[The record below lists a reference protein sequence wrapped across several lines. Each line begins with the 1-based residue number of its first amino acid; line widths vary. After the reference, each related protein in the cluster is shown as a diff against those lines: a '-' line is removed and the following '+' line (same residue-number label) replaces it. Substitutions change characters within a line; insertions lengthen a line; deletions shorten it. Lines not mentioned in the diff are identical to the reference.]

1 MKAILLSV
9 TLLAVLLAVVAASSI
24 DPALNEDWEKWKL
37 LHEKQYTE
45 EEEIVRRMV
54 WEKNFRFI
62 EYHNLEYMKGKHTY
76 DLKMN
81 HFGDLT
87 LEEFNKLMNGFRLPK
102 SRNSTEH
109 LLKFRES
116 VEIPQ
121 EIDWREKGYVTPVKN
136 QGSCG
141 SCWAFSAVG
150 ALEGQTFKRTKKL
163 VSLSEQNLVDCSW
176 EQGNAGCRG
185 GWMEN
190 AFLYVHKNNGID
202 SEVGYPYT
210 GREGTCAYE
219 VEFKASRCS
228 NYYFVSQG
236 NEQALAQAVAQ
247 VGPVSVAVDATHQ
260 SFMFYHS
267 GIYYEPNCQ
276 TYLMSHAMLVVGY
289 GSEHGLNYWIVKN
302 SYSTQWGNQ
311 GYILMS
317 KDRDNNCGIVT
328 HAVFPVIL
336 D

>member
-1 MKAILLSV
+1 MKAILLLA
-9 TLLAVLLAVVAASSI
+9 TLLLSVAAVSLI

-37 LHEKQYTE
+37 LQEKQYTE

-62 EYHNLEYMKGKHTY
+62 EYHNLGYMMGKHTY

-81 HFGDLT
+81 QFGDLT
-87 LEEFNKLMNGFRLPK
+87 LEEFDKLMNGFRMPK
-102 SRNSTEH
+102 SRNSTQH

-121 EIDWREKGYVTPVKN
+121 QVDWREMGYVTPVKN

-150 ALEGQTFKRTKKL
+150 ALEGQTFKKTGKL
-163 VSLSEQNLVDCSW
+163 TSLSEQNLVDCSW
-176 EQGNAGCRG
+176 KQGNAGCRG

-190 AFLYVHKNNGID
+190 AFLYVHDNNGID
-202 SEVGYPYT
+202 SEFGYPYT
-210 GREGTCAYE
+210 GREGTCAYDPRY
-219 VEFKASRCS
+219 KASECT
-228 NYYFVSQG
+228 NYFFVSHC

-247 VGPVSVAVDATHQ
+247 VGPISVAVDATHQ

-267 GIYYEPNCQ
+267 GVYYEPNCQ
-276 TYLMSHAMLVVGY
+276 QYTMSHAMLVVGY
-289 GSEHGLNYWIVKN
+289 GSTGGLHYWIVKN
-302 SYSTQWGNQ
+302 SYSTQWGDQ
-311 GYILMS
+311 GYIFMS
-317 KDRDNNCGIVT
+317 KDRGNNCGIVT
-328 HAVFPVIL
+328 HAVYPVIQG
-336 D
+336 